1 MNEATAKRDA
11 PTAGGSRRLTL
22 LLGLLRADG
31 RSILRD
37 SLLRW
42 TLLLCLGVFL
52 PLLRWLPPLL
62 SQWLQARYQ
71 FDLTPWFAL
80 IQSTC
85 LLIAPVMVGIV
96 GGLMI
101 LDQRDEGILTA
112 AAVTPLGLNG
122 YLTYRLA
129 LPGLAAWLVTAVMLA
144 LVDLAPVQPGAVLLS
159 SLCAAPLAPLL
170 ALAISVLASNKVQGF
185 AIAKANGL
193 VTAPVVAAW
202 FVAPPAQWLFA
213 LLPTYLPVK
222 ICWLA
227 MQGESWLWLVPISL
241 LVHALQIQWLYRRLR

>member
-1 MNEATAKRDA
+1 MSKTTAIEER
-11 PTAGGSRRLTL
+11 AGLSFTL
-22 LLGLLRADG
+22 LLGLLRADA

-42 TLLLCLGVFL
+42 TLLLCIGVFL

-62 SQWLQARYQ
+62 NEWLLANYQ
-71 FDLTPWFAL
+71 FDLSPWFAL

-101 LDQRDEGILTA
+101 LDQRDDGVVTA
-112 AAVTPLGLNG
+112 MTVTPLGLKG
-122 YLTYRLA
+122 FLAYRLLLPAVAA
-129 LPGLAAWLVTAVMLA
+129 LLVTALMLA
-144 LVDLAPVQPGAVLLS
+144 LVDLAPISPVAVALA

-170 ALAISVLASNKVQGF
+170 ALAIALLASNKIQGF

-193 VTAPVVAAW
+193 LTAPVIVAW
-202 FVAPPAQWLFA
+202 FVAPPAQWVFA

-222 ICWLA
+222 LSWLA
-227 MQGESWLWLVPISL
+227 MAGERWLWLVPVSL
-241 LVHALQIQWLYRRLR
+241 LSHALLIRWLYRRLV